1 MTAPVLSNYL
11 ADLAE
16 RAGGEYRAGK
26 GKSVEAAERYL
37 ASARLIAEARE
48 ACRGT
53 RGAWGE
59 WCARADIPET
69 TARLLV
75 RIAQSDLTAD
85 DLAERGIRAAARALA
100 KPKPATVAGFEADP
114 DTPTGGDA
122 PPGGAT
128 SPPPPAPA
136 FALDPAPSMLPPSAT
151 AAERLRVK
159 RAAWRAAGRC
169 IQCGRAADG
178 NAQCA
183 RCTERAAGRRRH
195 RQALARTGEALA
207 PRLQEAAAAGKGVHL
222 SAGEVAELAPA
233 SDTDGEA

>member
-1 MTAPVLSNYL
+1 MNAPVLSNYL

-16 RAGGEYRAGK
+16 RAGGEFRAGK

-59 WCARADIPET
+59 WCARADIPKT

-75 RIAQSDLTAD
+75 RIAQSDLTAE

-100 KPKPATVAGFEADP
+100 KVKPATVAGLEAKPETCSDGE
-114 DTPTGGDA
+114 DRTGG
-122 PPGGAT
+122 GAST
-128 SPPPPAPA
+128 RAPA
-136 FALDPAPSMLPPSAT
+136 AALGIDRAAWTGSSSAR
-151 AAERLRVK
+151 AAARLRVK
-159 RAAWRAAGRC
+159 RAAWRAAGGC
-169 IQCGRAADG
+169 IQCGREAGGKAKCEG
-178 NAQCA
+178 
-183 RCTERAAGRRRH
+183 CTERAAARRRR

-207 PRLQEAAAAGKGVHL
+207 PRLQEAAAAGRGVHL
-222 SAGEVAELAPA
+222 SAGEVAGLM
-233 SDTDGEA
+233 SDD